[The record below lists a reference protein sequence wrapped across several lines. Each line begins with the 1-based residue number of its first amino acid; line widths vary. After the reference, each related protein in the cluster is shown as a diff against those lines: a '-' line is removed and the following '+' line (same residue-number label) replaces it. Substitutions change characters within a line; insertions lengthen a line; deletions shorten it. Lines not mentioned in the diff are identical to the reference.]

1 MPSTSLKIFEM
12 AEQDRPREKL
22 LLKGKAALT
31 DTELVAILLRTGSS
45 TMSAVD
51 LSKKILSAVDQDLS
65 RLARM
70 TVLDLM
76 KFKGI
81 GEAKALSIV
90 CALELGRRRKDQEIP
105 QKQKIT
111 HSSQVYEL
119 LRADLQDECV
129 EHFFV
134 VLLNR
139 GNYLIKK
146 QRISQGGISGT
157 VVDPK
162 VVFSCALEHK
172 AHSLI
177 LVHNHPSGNLNPSE
191 QDKAITAK
199 LLKIGRELEVP
210 VLDHLLFSDQG
221 YFSFADGGLM

>member
-1 MPSTSLKIFEM
+1 
-12 AEQDRPREKL
+12 
-22 LLKGKAALT
+22 
-31 DTELVAILLRTGSS
+31 
-45 TMSAVD
+45 
-51 LSKKILSAVDQDLS
+51 
-65 RLARM
+65 M

-119 LRADLQDECV
+119 LRADLQDEWV

-146 QRISQGGISGT
+146 QRISQGGMSGT

-199 LLKIGRELEVP
+199 LVKIGRELEVP

-221 YFSFADGGLM
+221 YFSFVDGGLM

>member
-1 MPSTSLKIFEM
+1 M

-45 TMSAVD
+45 SMSAVD
-51 LSKKILSAVDQDLS
+51 LSKKILTAVDQDLS

-70 TVLDLM
+70 TVLELM

-119 LRADLQDECV
+119 LRADLQDEWV

-146 QRISQGGISGT
+146 QRISQGGMSGT

-199 LLKIGRELEVP
+199 LVKIGRELEVP

-221 YFSFADGGLM
+221 YFSFVDGGLM

>member
-45 TMSAVD
+45 SMSAVD
-51 LSKKILSAVDQDLS
+51 LSKKILTAVDQDLS

-70 TVLDLM
+70 TVLELM

-119 LRADLQDECV
+119 LRADLQDEWV

-146 QRISQGGISGT
+146 QRISQGGMSGT

-199 LLKIGRELEVP
+199 LVKIGRELEVP

-221 YFSFADGGLM
+221 YFSFVDGGLM

>member
-1 MPSTSLKIFEM
+1 M

-45 TMSAVD
+45 SMSAVD
-51 LSKKILSAVDQDLS
+51 LSKKILTAVDQDLS

-70 TVLDLM
+70 TVLELM

-119 LRADLQDECV
+119 LRADLQDEWV

-146 QRISQGGISGT
+146 QRISQGGMSGT

-191 QDKAITAK
+191 QDKAITTK
-199 LLKIGRELEVP
+199 LVKIGRELEVP

-221 YFSFADGGLM
+221 YFSFVDGGLM

>member
-45 TMSAVD
+45 SMSAVD
-51 LSKKILSAVDQDLS
+51 LSKKILTAVDQDLS

-70 TVLDLM
+70 TVLELM

-119 LRADLQDECV
+119 LRADLQDEWV

-146 QRISQGGISGT
+146 QRISQGGMSGT

-191 QDKAITAK
+191 QDKAIT
-199 LLKIGRELEVP
+199 G
-210 VLDHLLFSDQG
+210 
-221 YFSFADGGLM
+221 

>member
-12 AEQDRPREKL
+12 AEQERPREKL

-119 LRADLQDECV
+119 LRADLQDEWV

-146 QRISQGGISGT
+146 QRISQGGMSGT

-199 LLKIGRELEVP
+199 LVKIGRELEVP

-221 YFSFADGGLM
+221 YFSFVDGGLM